1 MGDKSSSVCKRALLL
16 GRVLAESTPV
26 AVDRKAAAAA
36 AEAVGNKP
44 EVVVEFG
51 VSKREDSGRRADK
64 KCMETEWTEAGSGT
78 DVPEGR
84 RRRAAGPVH
93 LTS

>member
-26 AVDRKAAAAA
+26 AVDRKAAA
-36 AEAVGNKP
+36 EAVGNKP

-51 VSKREDSGRRADK
+51 VSKREDSGRKADK
-64 KCMETEWTEAGSGT
+64 KCMEMEWTEAGSGT